1 MRYKDFQTLAASQ
14 VLPSVRGNR
23 ANCPTLIPGRNAIC
37 TLCLDACG
45 ETMEV
50 MEDFAPAV
58 DAVGVGGAQGD
69 AQPGVLLGD
78 GRAVASTAEDIGSGG
93 KAREDSRW
101 WVVVS

>member
-1 MRYKDFQTLAASQ
+1 
-14 VLPSVRGNR
+14 
-23 ANCPTLIPGRNAIC
+23 
-37 TLCLDACG
+37 
-45 ETMEV
+45 

-69 AQPGVLLGD
+69 AQPGALLGD